1 MYPTLQY
8 FLRAYCTLSVYEDE
22 IINVMTEFL
31 EQEDQETI
39 EKLKSELLHIKQTEA
54 WEEVCLI
61 VAKQGSRIWSLEET
75 REHMGTFVR
84 LLQNKKA

>member
-54 WEEVCLI
+54 WEEGCSI